1 MIELQEISLC
11 LKLYICTTK
20 GFILDSVNDKKN
32 LNKAT
37 GILVI
42 KNDRGLHTRPSTE
55 VVKCSA
61 SFKSDIKLTYKKT
74 TVNGRSLLGIL
85 MLAAE
90 KGAKIKITAQG
101 EDAQAAVDALL
112 SLGDRCFNIKY

>member
-1 MIELQEISLC
+1 M
-11 LKLYICTTK
+11 
-20 GFILDSVNDKKN
+20 DSVDDKKN
-32 LNKAT
+32 LKKVT
-37 GILVI
+37 GTLVI

-61 SFKSDIKLTYKKT
+61 SFKSDIRLTYKKT
-74 TVNGRSLLGIL
+74 TVNARSLLGIL

-101 EDAQAAVDALL
+101 DDAEEAVNALL